1 MSLTTEVA
9 DEVSSPA
16 RPAWGAVFAMAF
28 GVFSLITAEF
38 LPVSLL
44 TPMAQSL
51 GVSEG
56 QAGQTVTITAL
67 VALFTSLI
75 TASITRRIDR
85 RIVMLVF
92 SLLLIASALMVA
104 LAGNLTT
111 ILLARVLLGM
121 AIGGFWTLS
130 TAITM
135 RLVPAD
141 QVPRALSIVFSGI
154 SLATIIATPLGSYLG
169 GLVGWRNIF
178 MLTAG
183 LGAVAL
189 LWQFF
194 TLPAMPAENKARSGG
209 VLDLLRIGVMR
220 WGMLAVIM
228 MFTGHFAFFTYLRPF
243 LEGVAQLNLNQLSLA
258 LLAFGVA
265 NFFGTSLAGYLVTR
279 SVSLTLSGM
288 ALLMSLTAL
297 LLVSFGDVSWL
308 VGVGVAVW
316 GMAFG
321 SMPTGWSTWI
331 SRAVPDDAESG
342 GGLLVATIQ
351 LAITVGAAAGG
362 WMFDLRGAGGVFL
375 ASGVLML
382 LAALTIFSRV
392 QHHG

>member
-1 MSLTTEVA
+1 MSLSTEVA
-9 DEVSSPA
+9 DEVSVPA
-16 RPAWGAVFAMAF
+16 RPAWGAVFGMAF
-28 GVFSLITAEF
+28 GVFGLITAEF

-44 TPMAQSL
+44 TPIAASL
-51 GVSEG
+51 QVSEG
-56 QAGQTVTITAL
+56 QAGQTVTVTAL
-67 VALFTSLI
+67 VALLTSLVVG
-75 TASITRRIDR
+75 SVTRRLDR
-85 RIVMLVF
+85 RVVMLAF
-92 SLLLIASALMVA
+92 TLLLVASALLVA
-104 LAGNLTT
+104 LASNLTL

-135 RLVPAD
+135 RLVPSD

-154 SLATIIATPLGSYLG
+154 SLATIIAAPLGSYLG
-169 GLVGWRNIF
+169 GLIGWRNIF

-183 LGAVAL
+183 LGVLAL
-189 LWQFF
+189 IWQSF
-194 TLPAMPAENKARSGG
+194 TLPAMPPENKARGGG
-209 VLDLLRIGVMR
+209 VLDLLRSGLMR

-228 MFTGHFAFFTYLRPF
+228 MFTGHFAFFTYLRPL
-243 LEGVAQLNLNQLSLA
+243 LESSAQLNLYQLSLV

-279 SVSLTLSGM
+279 SVSLTLSAM
-288 ALLMSLTAL
+288 ALVMSATAL
-297 LLVSFGDVSWL
+297 LLVSFVDVSWL
-308 VGVGVAVW
+308 VAAGVALW
-316 GMAFG
+316 GLAFG

-351 LAITVGAAAGG
+351 LAITAGAAAGG
-362 WMFDLRGAGGVFL
+362 WMFDLQGAGGVFL

-382 LAALTIFSRV
+382 LASLTIFTRV
-392 QHHG
+392 RHHG

>member
-1 MSLTTEVA
+1 MSLSTEVA
-9 DEVSSPA
+9 DEVSVPA

-28 GVFSLITAEF
+28 GVFGLITAEF

-44 TPMAQSL
+44 TPIAASL
-51 GVSEG
+51 QVSEG
-56 QAGQTVTITAL
+56 QAGQTVTVTAL
-67 VALFTSLI
+67 VALLTSLVVG
-75 TASITRRIDR
+75 SVTRRLDR
-85 RIVMLVF
+85 RVVMLAF
-92 SLLLIASALMVA
+92 TLLLVASALLVA
-104 LAGNLTT
+104 LASNLTL

-135 RLVPAD
+135 RLVPSD

-154 SLATIIATPLGSYLG
+154 SLATIIAAPLGSYLG
-169 GLVGWRNIF
+169 GLIGWRNIF

-183 LGAVAL
+183 LGVLAL
-189 LWQFF
+189 IWQSF
-194 TLPAMPAENKARSGG
+194 TLPAMPPENKARSGG
-209 VLDLLRIGVMR
+209 VLDLLRSGLMR

-243 LEGVAQLNLNQLSLA
+243 LESSAQLNLNQLSLV

-279 SVSLTLSGM
+279 SVSLTLSAM
-288 ALLMSLTAL
+288 ALVMSATAL
-297 LLVSFGDVSWL
+297 LLVSFVDVSWL
-308 VGVGVAVW
+308 VGAGVALW
-316 GMAFG
+316 GLAFG

-351 LAITVGAAAGG
+351 LAITAGAAAGG
-362 WMFDLRGAGGVFL
+362 WMFDLQGAGGVFL

-382 LAALTIFSRV
+382 LASLTIFTRV
-392 QHHG
+392 RHHG

>member
-1 MSLTTEVA
+1 MSLNSDVVEQSLPV
-9 DEVSSPA
+9 EK
-16 RPAWGAVFAMAF
+16 PAWGAVFAMAF
-28 GVFSLITAEF
+28 GVFGLITAEF

-44 TPMAQSL
+44 TPIAASL
-51 GVSEG
+51 QVSEG
-56 QAGQTVTITAL
+56 QAGQTVTVTAL
-67 VALFTSLI
+67 VALLTSLVI
-75 TASITRRIDR
+75 GNITRRLDR
-85 RIVMLVF
+85 RMVMLAF
-92 SLLLIASALMVA
+92 TLLLIASALLVA
-104 LAGNLTT
+104 FAQDLTM

-135 RLVPAD
+135 RLVPSE

-154 SLATIIATPLGSYLG
+154 SLATIIAAPLGSYLG
-169 GLVGWRNIF
+169 GLIGWRNIF
-178 MLTAG
+178 LLTGA
-183 LGAVAL
+183 LGVLAL
-189 LWQFF
+189 FWQFF
-194 TLPAMPAENKARSGG
+194 TLPAMPPENKARSGG
-209 VLDLLRIGVMR
+209 VLDLLRRSVMR

-243 LEGVAQLNLNQLSLA
+243 LESAAQLNVNQLSLV

-288 ALLMSLTAL
+288 ALVMSVTAL
-297 LLVSFGDVSWL
+297 VLVSFGGVSWL
-308 VGVGVAVW
+308 VGAGVALW
-316 GMAFG
+316 GLAFG

-362 WMFDLRGAGGVFL
+362 WMFDLQGAGGVFL
-375 ASGVLML
+375 SSGVLML
-382 LAALTIFSRV
+382 LAAITIFTRV
-392 QHHG
+392 RHHG